1 MKKPFIFLILK
12 IVGIVGIGLGI
23 FGLVLAIN
31 GFGDFESNNFMIG
44 SFVATFGIFVGIFGL
59 VIGFRP
65 EISKMA
71 AKSARYIQEETR
83 EDLTAMAS
91 TSAEIV
97 EDAVTR
103 TASAV
108 REGLTGDTV
117 YCMHCGAKIDA
128 DSKFCKSCGKEQ

>member
-1 MKKPFIFLILK
+1 MQKPKIFLLMK
-12 IVGIVGIGLGI
+12 IVGIVGIALAI
-23 FGLVLAIN
+23 FGFVLSAT

-44 SFVATFGIFVGIFGL
+44 SCIGVFGSFVGIFGL
-59 VIGFRP
+59 VFGFRP
-65 EISKMA
+65 EMSKLA

-108 REGLTGDTV
+108 REGLAGDTV
-117 YCMHCGAKIDA
+117 YCKHCGAKIDA
-128 DSKFCKSCGKEQ
+128 DSKFCKACGKEQ

>member
-1 MKKPFIFLILK
+1 MKKPVVFLLMK
-12 IVGIVGIGLGI
+12 IVGIVGIGLAI
-23 FGLVLAIN
+23 FGFVLSIN

-44 SFVATFGIFVGIFGL
+44 GFIGVFGL
-59 VIGFRP
+59 FIGISGLVFGFRP

-83 EDLTAMAS
+83 EELTAMAS

-108 REGLTGDTV
+108 REGLSGDTV
-117 YCMHCGAKIDA
+117 YCKHCGAVIDA

>member
-108 REGLTGDTV
+108 REGLSGDTV
-117 YCMHCGAKIDA
+117 YCKHCGAVIDA

>member
-1 MKKPFIFLILK
+1 MKKPVVFLLMK
-12 IVGIVGIGLGI
+12 IVGIVGIALAI
-23 FGLVLAIN
+23 FGFVLSIN

-44 SFVATFGIFVGIFGL
+44 GFIGVFGL
-59 VIGFRP
+59 FIGISGLVFGFRS

-91 TSAEIV
+91 TGAEIV

-108 REGLTGDTV
+108 REGLSGDTV
-117 YCMHCGAKIDA
+117 YCKHCGAVIDA

>member
-1 MKKPFIFLILK
+1 MKKPVVFLLMK

-23 FGLVLAIN
+23 FGFVLSIN

-44 SFVATFGIFVGIFGL
+44 GFIGVFGL
-59 VIGFRP
+59 FIGISGLVFGFRP

-91 TSAEIV
+91 TGAEIV

-103 TASAV
+103 TASAG
-108 REGLTGDTV
+108 REGLSGDTV
-117 YCMHCGAKIDA
+117 YCKHCGAVIDA